1 MNTYK
6 YANGVI
12 EPVELP
18 DLTPELTLTAVGQSS
33 AHEARDYAWHCCL
46 PSEAMSAGMGAGFN
60 ITIYR
65 AVSER
70 APYPYMALVDLGDY
84 PGEIYFADL
93 PDVIQYAREHA
104 QLLQVTVLA
113 GIADRI
119 DEAMKW
125 LFDSES
131 GLFRDHVHEVY
142 ARERRAAEARRRAR
156 SAAPAVA
163 AGKTPAA

>member
-1 MNTYK
+1 MSTYK
-6 YANGVI
+6 YANGII
-12 EPVELP
+12 EPIELP
-18 DLTPELTLTAVGQSS
+18 DLTPELTWTAVGRSS
-33 AHEARDYAWHCCL
+33 AHELHDYGWLCCL

-70 APYPYMALVDLGDY
+70 APYPYVALVDLGDY

-125 LFDSES
+125 LFDPES
-131 GLFRDHVHEVY
+131 GLFRDHVHDVY

-156 SAAPAVA
+156 NAAPAVT
-163 AGKTPAA
+163 AGKTPAP

>member
-6 YANGVI
+6 YASGVI
-12 EPVELP
+12 EPIELP
-18 DLTPELTLTAVGQSS
+18 QQTPELTWTAVGQSS
-33 AHEARDYAWHCCL
+33 AHEAKDYAWHCCL

-65 AVSER
+65 AATER

-93 PDVIQYAREHA
+93 RDVIQYAREHA

-142 ARERRAAEARRRAR
+142 TRARRAAEARRRAR
-156 SAAPAVA
+156 NAAPTVT